1 MELPQLD
8 CYGAPLRELVER
20 GEVDV
25 ALVDRSV
32 RRVLA
37 LKEPLGLFENPYVD
51 VDAAATRVRPRDGPR
66 ARARGRGESFVLLR
80 NEGDLLP
87 LSPDARAS
95 R

>member
-8 CYGAPLRELVER
+8 CYGAPLRELVEA

-37 LKEPLGLFENPYVD
+37 LKDALGLFDRP
-51 VDAAATRVRPRDGPR
+51 VRR
-66 ARARGRGESFVLLR
+66 RGRGR
-80 NEGDLLP
+80 A
-87 LSPDARAS
+87 ARTRGRPTARS
-95 R
+95 RAKRR

>member
-37 LKEPLGLFENPYVD
+37 LKAALGLFEHPYVD
-51 VDAAATRVRPRDGPR
+51 VDAAATAYGRAPDRALRV
-66 ARARGRGESFVLLR
+66 RGRGEV
-80 NEGDLLP
+80 
-87 LSPDARAS
+87 ARAAAQRGTTCCRS
-95 R
+95 RPMPGSR